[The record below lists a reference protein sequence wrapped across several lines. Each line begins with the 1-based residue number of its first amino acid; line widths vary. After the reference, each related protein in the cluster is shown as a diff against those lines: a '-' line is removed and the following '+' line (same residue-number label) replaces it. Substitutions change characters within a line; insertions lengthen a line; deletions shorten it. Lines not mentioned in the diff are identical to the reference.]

1 MAELVLELE
10 SPASEFSDVRLWG
23 FEKIDILDSQ
33 RKVLQTKSITVRSG

>member
-10 SPASEFSDVRLWG
+10 SLASESSDVRLYG

-33 RKVLQTKSITVRSG
+33 KKVLQTK